1 MRRRKRGEREEKRIG
16 RRRIEREEIREGRDE
31 EKEKGEL
38 EEKVRRGRRR

>member
-16 RRRIEREEIREGRDE
+16 RRIEREEIREGRDE